1 MFEDNPMCSD
11 ILSLHCREPVS
22 QTASDLD
29 SDPEHNKCE
38 FTGIDSSMERGE
50 SREGERGRVIHFF
63 GNSMFLFIP
72 IKQFKMS

>member
-50 SREGERGRVIHFF
+50 RREQRGRERK
-63 GNSMFLFIP
+63 SRTFLWQQHVFVHSNKTI
-72 IKQFKMS
+72 